1 MKSHALRKV
10 ASAFMLVAFM
20 FIAASP
26 AYAAEPHANYEIS
39 PRYQKLTT
47 FYANLKIASNGKASC
62 TAMARTTADCDV
74 ELIAELQRN
83 NGNGW
88 EYVTDWSCNGAP
100 EELVSISKSIYVLKG
115 YTYQVKA
122 TVYVYDRQGNFVES
136 SETYSGISTY

>member
-1 MKSHALRKV
+1 MKGHALRKV

-26 AYAAEPHANYEIS
+26 AYAAEAHANYEIS

-47 FYANLKIASNGKASC
+47 FYANLEITSNGKASC
-62 TAMARTTADCDV
+62 TAKART
-74 ELIAELQRN
+74 
-83 NGNGW
+83 
-88 EYVTDWSCNGAP
+88 CNGAP

>member
-1 MKSHALRKV
+1 
-10 ASAFMLVAFM
+10 MLVAFM

-26 AYAAEPHANYEIS
+26 AYAAEAHANYEIS

-47 FYANLKIASNGKASC
+47 FYANLEITSNGKASC
-62 TAMARTTADCDV
+62 TAKARAGADYDV